1 MKKTSFLLFLMI
13 IALSVSTYGQ
23 SRPKVNGSGNVVT
36 QDREAGYFN
45 AVKVSTAIDLILTQG
60 SSESIR
66 VEADDN
72 LHEYIITEIKN
83 NTLHIYTDANIRN
96 AREMNV
102 YVTMKD
108 IEEIS
113 ATSAGDVIGKSVI
126 NSDELL
132 LSTSSAGDIDLEVDV
147 QKLTCRIS
155 SAGCMNLSGTTDE
168 LDASLSSAGD
178 LNAFDLTSRTAS
190 VTTSSSGD
198 ANITVTEKLWAR
210 ASSAGDISFKGDPSE
225 VDGHTSSAGRIHKY

>member
-1 MKKTSFLLFLMI
+1 MV
-13 IALSVSTYGQ
+13 IALSASTYGQ
-23 SRPKVNGSGNVVT
+23 ARPKVNGSGNVVT
-36 QDREAGYFN
+36 QEREATYFN

-60 SSESIR
+60 SSESIT

-83 NTLHIYTDANIRN
+83 NILHIYTEANIRD
-96 AREMNV
+96 AHEMNV

-113 ATSAGDVIGKSVI
+113 ATSAGDVVGKSVI
-126 NSDELL
+126 NSDELY
-132 LSTSSAGDIDLEVDV
+132 LSTSSAGDIDLEVKV
-147 QKLTCRIS
+147 QKLTCKIS
-155 SAGCMNLSGTTDE
+155 SAGGMTLSGTTDE
-168 LDASLSSAGD
+168 LEADLSSAGD
-178 LNAFDLTSRTAS
+178 LNAFDLTSRIARVS
-190 VTTSSSGD
+190 ASSSGD

-210 ASSAGDISFKGDPSE
+210 ASSAGDISFRGDPPE